1 MLWVLFTHIDC
12 TGEDRGCGGY
22 ASNHNEC
29 SLMVGYVDDGGY
41 SVAGSDLKVLS
52 QKLGEKYRL
61 LEQWMHANR
70 LKITAEK
77 T

>member
-1 MLWVLFTHIDC
+1 
-12 TGEDRGCGGY
+12 
-22 ASNHNEC
+22 
-29 SLMVGYVDDGGY
+29 MVGYVDDGGY